1 MEDSEI
7 IGLYHSRSEEALSQT
22 AQKYGGYCRS
32 IAWNILG
39 NVLDAEETL
48 NDTWLAAWNSIPPQ
62 KPRRLNVYLGRITR
76 NLALNRLK
84 AQNTQKRGGG
94 QTEVVL
100 EELRECISG
109 TGMDETLDELVLRDA
124 INKFLRGQ
132 LARNR
137 AVFLRRYWSMER
149 LEDIA
154 MDLGLRR
161 GQTATILYRM
171 RRELKKHLEKEGINL

>member
-62 KPRRLNVYLGRITR
+62 KPTVLRLFLGKITR
-76 NLALNRLK
+76 NLALDRYAYRKAEKRLD
-84 AQNTQKRGGG
+84 NTAL
-94 QTEVVL
+94 VY
-100 EELRECISG
+100 EEPKPAGSLW
-109 TGMDETLDELVLRDA
+109 
-124 INKFLRGQ
+124 
-132 LARNR
+132 
-137 AVFLRRYWSMER
+137 RRLM
-149 LEDIA
+149 
-154 MDLGLRR
+154 G
-161 GQTATILYRM
+161 
-171 RRELKKHLEKEGINL
+171 

>member
-39 NVLDAEETL
+39 DVLDVEETL

-84 AQNTQKRGGG
+84 PRTPKSAAEDRPRQYWRSCESASAMTRG
-94 QTEVVL
+94 TIKSA
-100 EELRECISG
+100 RWSF
-109 TGMDETLDELVLRDA
+109 GMP
-124 INKFLRGQ
+124 
-132 LARNR
+132 
-137 AVFLRRYWSMER
+137 
-149 LEDIA
+149 
-154 MDLGLRR
+154 
-161 GQTATILYRM
+161 
-171 RRELKKHLEKEGINL
+171 

>member
-7 IGLYHSRSEEALSQT
+7 IGLYHSRSEDALSET

-94 QTEVVL
+94 QTEAVL
-100 EELRECISG
+100 EELRESISG
-109 TGMDETLDELVLRDA
+109 AGMDETLDELVLRDA

-149 LEDIA
+149 VEDIA

-161 GQTATILYRM
+161 SQTATILYRM

>member
-7 IGLYHSRSEEALSQT
+7 IGLYHSRSEDALSQT

-39 NVLDAEETL
+39 NVLDTEETL

-84 AQNTQKRGGG
+84 AQNTQKRGG
-94 QTEVVL
+94 
-100 EELRECISG
+100 
-109 TGMDETLDELVLRDA
+109 
-124 INKFLRGQ
+124 
-132 LARNR
+132 
-137 AVFLRRYWSMER
+137 AV
-149 LEDIA
+149 
-154 MDLGLRR
+154 
-161 GQTATILYRM
+161 
-171 RRELKKHLEKEGINL
+171 KHYVYMSS